1 MIWQTGC
8 NEITVIDDGQT
19 VKVTLTFKASAE
31 DRKRIL
37 QEIADNKLINR
48 MY

>member
-8 NEITVIDDGQT
+8 NDIY
-19 VKVTLTFKASAE
+19 VKDNGKSIEVTLTFKASAE

>member
-8 NEITVIDDGQT
+8 REITVIDDGKT
-19 VKVTLTFKASAE
+19 ATITMTFKASAE
-31 DRKRIL
+31 DRKKIL

>member
-8 NEITVIDDGQT
+8 HDVTVIDNG
-19 VKVTLTFKASAE
+19 KMAEITLTFKASAE
-31 DRKRIL
+31 DRKKIL